1 MMSVLPASGGRK
13 RGANPAW
20 GSAPALAG
28 DRRHWLAFTSGR
40 RFYVATHP
48 MSASPQLRVRF
59 WWHSPTIAA
68 EHRGPFRPV
77 DLPGHP
83 RQSALKRRQQTSKY
97 ARVHA
102 LEGQF
107 RQHAIRQQKCRSV
120 SSMSAALNASAGASP
135 CRREAPAGAR

>member
-107 RQHAIRQQKCRSV
+107 RQQCHPPAEMPVGFFYV
-120 SSMSAALNASAGASP
+120 SSPQRIGGRLPVS
-135 CRREAPAGAR
+135 